1 MSEQE
6 LPPWLREQ
14 VSRLQQ
20 LQQNLQA
27 IMMQKQQLEVE
38 SVETDRALEEL
49 KKAGP
54 DDAVYKNA
62 GSVLVKAKKEDVI
75 KELEEKK
82 ELSNTRVMVLGKQ
95 ETRVKENLKE
105 VETKINE
112 MVRGMQG
119 GATAPDDRGRRAAP
133 HTAWLPPLPSLG
145 ALCRRRRAHSPVDES
160 GLAGELDSP
169 SRSARW
175 RQQSPA
181 ESSLVPWKAPFF
193 SSSPAID
200 T

>member
-38 SVETDRALEEL
+38 TVETERALEEL

-54 DDAVYKNA
+54 EDAVYKAA
-62 GSVLVKAKKEDVI
+62 GSVMVKAKKDDVV

-82 ELSNTRVMVLGKQ
+82 ELSA
-95 ETRVKENLKE
+95 TRVKVLEKQEGRVKDNLKE
-105 VETKINE
+105 VESKINE
-112 MVRGMQG
+112 MIRGG
-119 GATAPDDRGRRAAP
+119 GPGAA
-133 HTAWLPPLPSLG
+133 G
-145 ALCRRRRAHSPVDES
+145 AGPKPKTE
-160 GLAGELDSP
+160 
-169 SRSARW
+169 
-175 RQQSPA
+175 
-181 ESSLVPWKAPFF
+181 
-193 SSSPAID
+193 
-200 T
+200 

>member
-1 MSEQE
+1 MLVGDFDFSYMSEQE

-49 KKAGP
+49 KKAGQE
-54 DDAVYKNA
+54 DTIYKNA
-62 GSVLVKAKKEDVI
+62 GSILIKAKKEEVI

-82 ELSNTRVMVLGKQ
+82 ELSNTRQMVLQKQ

-105 VETKINE
+105 VEGKINE
-112 MVRGMQG
+112 MIRGMQG
-119 GATAPDDRGRRAAP
+119 PAGAAGSSMSQGQGSATKPRG
-133 HTAWLPPLPSLG
+133 
-145 ALCRRRRAHSPVDES
+145 E
-160 GLAGELDSP
+160 
-169 SRSARW
+169 
-175 RQQSPA
+175 
-181 ESSLVPWKAPFF
+181 
-193 SSSPAID
+193 
-200 T
+200 

>member
-6 LPPWLREQ
+6 LPPWVREQ

-38 SVETDRALEEL
+38 MVENDRALQEL

-54 DDAVYKNA
+54 DDVIYKNA
-62 GSVLVKAKKEDVI
+62 GSVLIKAKKEDVI

-105 VETKINE
+105 VENKINE
-112 MVRGMQG
+112 MIRGMQSGSVSSAGPPG
-119 GATAPDDRGRRAAP
+119 GAGPRPRG
-133 HTAWLPPLPSLG
+133 
-145 ALCRRRRAHSPVDES
+145 E
-160 GLAGELDSP
+160 
-169 SRSARW
+169 
-175 RQQSPA
+175 
-181 ESSLVPWKAPFF
+181 
-193 SSSPAID
+193 
-200 T
+200 

>member
-38 SVETDRALEEL
+38 TVETDRALEEL
-49 KKAGP
+49 KKASA
-54 DDAVYKNA
+54 DDAIYKAA
-62 GSVLVKAKKEDVI
+62 GSVLVKAKKDEVI

-105 VETKINE
+105 VEAKINE
-112 MVRGMQG
+112 MIRGMQSG
-119 GATAPDDRGRRAAP
+119 GA
-133 HTAWLPPLPSLG
+133 PPG
-145 ALCRRRRAHSPVDES
+145 
-160 GLAGELDSP
+160 
-169 SRSARW
+169 
-175 RQQSPA
+175 
-181 ESSLVPWKAPFF
+181 
-193 SSSPAID
+193 SSPAGSAGPRPRAE
-200 T
+200 

>member
-1 MSEQE
+1 MSDQE

-38 SVETDRALEEL
+38 TVETDRALEEL

-54 DDAVYKNA
+54 DDTVYKNA
-62 GSVLVKAKKEDVI
+62 GSVLIKAKKEEVM

-112 MVRGMQG
+112 MIRGMQG
-119 GATAPDDRGRRAAP
+119 GATGPAG
-133 HTAWLPPLPSLG
+133 G
-145 ALCRRRRAHSPVDES
+145 AGPK
-160 GLAGELDSP
+160 P
-169 SRSARW
+169 K
-175 RQQSPA
+175 A
-181 ESSLVPWKAPFF
+181 E
-193 SSSPAID
+193 
-200 T
+200 

>member
-38 SVETDRALEEL
+38 TVETDRALEEL
-49 KKAGP
+49 KKAGA

-62 GSVLVKAKKEDVI
+62 GSVLIKAKKEEVI

-82 ELSNTRVMVLGKQ
+82 ELSNTRTMVLGKQ
-95 ETRVKENLKE
+95 EARVKDNLKE
-105 VETKINE
+105 VENKINE
-112 MVRGMQG
+112 MVRGMQSGGSTG
-119 GATAPDDRGRRAAP
+119 GASAGPSSKPRA
-133 HTAWLPPLPSLG
+133 
-145 ALCRRRRAHSPVDES
+145 E
-160 GLAGELDSP
+160 
-169 SRSARW
+169 
-175 RQQSPA
+175 
-181 ESSLVPWKAPFF
+181 
-193 SSSPAID
+193 
-200 T
+200 

>member
-27 IMMQKQQLEVE
+27 IMMQKQQLEIE
-38 SVETDRALEEL
+38 NVETDRALEEL
-49 KKAGP
+49 KKAGAN
-54 DDAVYKNA
+54 DAVYKTA
-62 GSVLVKAKKEDVI
+62 GSVMVKAKKDEVE

-82 ELSNTRVMVLGKQ
+82 ELGGTRVKVLEKQ

-112 MVRGMQG
+112 MIRGG
-119 GATAPDDRGRRAAP
+119 GPGPATVGKPK
-133 HTAWLPPLPSLG
+133 
-145 ALCRRRRAHSPVDES
+145 
-160 GLAGELDSP
+160 
-169 SRSARW
+169 
-175 RQQSPA
+175 A
-181 ESSLVPWKAPFF
+181 E
-193 SSSPAID
+193 
-200 T
+200 

>member
-38 SVETDRALEEL
+38 KVETDRALEEL

-54 DDAVYKNA
+54 DDTVYKNA
-62 GSVLVKAKKEDVI
+62 GSVLIKAKKEEVV

-82 ELSNTRVMVLGKQ
+82 ELSSTRVMVLGKQ
-95 ETRVKENLKE
+95 EARVKENLKE

-119 GATAPDDRGRRAAP
+119 GAQPG
-133 HTAWLPPLPSLG
+133 G
-145 ALCRRRRAHSPVDES
+145 AGPK
-160 GLAGELDSP
+160 P
-169 SRSARW
+169 K
-175 RQQSPA
+175 A
-181 ESSLVPWKAPFF
+181 E
-193 SSSPAID
+193 
-200 T
+200 

>member
-38 SVETDRALEEL
+38 MVETDRALEEL
-49 KKAGP
+49 KKAGA

-62 GSVLVKAKKEDVI
+62 GSVLIKAKKEEVT

-82 ELSNTRVMVLGKQ
+82 ELSNTRAMVLGKQ

-105 VETKINE
+105 VENKINE
-112 MVRGMQG
+112 MIRGMQSGGSAG
-119 GATAPDDRGRRAAP
+119 GASAG
-133 HTAWLPPLPSLG
+133 PS
-145 ALCRRRRAHSPVDES
+145 SKPK
-160 GLAGELDSP
+160 
-169 SRSARW
+169 
-175 RQQSPA
+175 A
-181 ESSLVPWKAPFF
+181 E
-193 SSSPAID
+193 
-200 T
+200 